1 MGSRVVTYCDKCSL
15 VLRISFFPQIL
26 KDEASMLI
34 GTYKQ
39 EQAKSIYENGCYTF
53 HDSAADFKLTAHTVW
68 LVRYRPGILLNPSL
82 AYTTVVSAYQCTGI

>member
-1 MGSRVVTYCDKCSL
+1 
-15 VLRISFFPQIL
+15 
-26 KDEASMLI
+26 MLI
-34 GTYKQ
+34 SKYEQ
-39 EQAKSIYENGCYTF
+39 EQAKSIYIYGNGCYTF